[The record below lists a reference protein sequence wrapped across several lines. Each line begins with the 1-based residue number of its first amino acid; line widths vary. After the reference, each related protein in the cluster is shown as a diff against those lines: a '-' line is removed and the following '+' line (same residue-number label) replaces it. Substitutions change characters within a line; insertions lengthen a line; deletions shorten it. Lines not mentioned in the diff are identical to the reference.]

1 MAEHRPKLLKTHR
14 ARIENMLYV
23 LPKQVWPTA
32 LLYYH
37 VMARTAEGI
46 RENVLLC
53 KAWGVTKSDTLDV
66 IGNALVY
73 GQMEAATMVQ
83 RERSEE
89 HTSELQSLMRISYA
103 VFCLNKKRKTE
114 II

>member
-73 GQMEAATMVQ
+73 GQISRAHVCTPVTNATHVC
-83 RERSEE
+83 R
-89 HTSELQSLMRISYA
+89 LLLY
-103 VFCLNKKRKTE
+103 KKQHRK
-114 II
+114 